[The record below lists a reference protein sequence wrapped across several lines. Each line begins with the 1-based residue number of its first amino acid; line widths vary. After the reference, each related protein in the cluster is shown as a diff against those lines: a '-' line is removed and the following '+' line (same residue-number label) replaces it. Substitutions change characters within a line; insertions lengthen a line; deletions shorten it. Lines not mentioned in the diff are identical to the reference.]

1 MTVRSNKSTYFRS
14 TNLANYIPIKR
25 KIMDLYE
32 KINKIKEK
40 KLNIFKQN
48 NFVEFK
54 NLSRYDKIQDELETF
69 SDELKKYLEEQELA
83 DN

>member
-1 MTVRSNKSTYFRS
+1 
-14 TNLANYIPIKR
+14 LANYIPIKR

>member
-1 MTVRSNKSTYFRS
+1 
-14 TNLANYIPIKR
+14 
-25 KIMDLYE
+25 MDLYE